1 MGDEKMPIMMPG
13 LNESL
18 QFVDVPYVQNLVTIE
33 SCTAFVSTTIRNNYI
48 LMGISV
54 LAVVVMFY
62 CMWRMKMFNTKGREE
77 EEEE

>member
-1 MGDEKMPIMMPG
+1 MGDEKMPIMIPG

-18 QFVDVPYVQNLVTIE
+18 QFVDAPYIQNLVTKE
-33 SCTAFVSTTIRNNYI
+33 SCVAFVEHTLRWNYI